1 LIALVEELILT
12 MDQKKKKTT
21 IKILKNITKKNKKH
35 VCIPKNIL

>member
-21 IKILKNITKKNKKH
+21 IKIFKNITKKNKKH
-35 VCIPKNIL
+35 VCIPKNML